1 VESFLALVT
10 DYGVWILFAVTF
22 LSCLAMPVPA
32 SLMMLAGGGLVASG
46 DLSALP
52 VAGAALSGAV
62 LGDQTGYA
70 LARLAGGGR
79 FAKWVGRK
87 PARAKAM
94 TRAHDM
100 TGRWG
105 NLGIFLSRWLASPL
119 GPYVNLAA
127 GVMRIDWP
135 RFLFWGAMGE
145 IVWVS
150 AYIGM
155 GYVFAGQVTAAAEIA
170 GNASGFLAAAA
181 VVIGLGAYLWKIGA
195 EKPRRRGKGPET
207 AARPQDH

>member
-1 VESFLALVT
+1 MESFLALVT
-10 DYGVWILFAVTF
+10 DYGAWMLFAVTF
-22 LSCLAMPVPA
+22 ASCLALPVPA

-52 VAGAALSGAV
+52 AAGAALSGAV

-70 LARLAGGGR
+70 LARMTGGGR
-79 FAKWVGRK
+79 FALWVNRK
-87 PARAKAM
+87 PGRAKAM
-94 TRAHDM
+94 TRAHAM

-127 GVMRIDWP
+127 GIMRIDWP
-135 RFLFWGAMGE
+135 KFLLWGALGE

-155 GYVFAGQVTAAAEIA
+155 GYVFAGQVTAVAEIA

-181 VVIGLGAYLWKIGA
+181 VVAGLGAYLWKIGA
-195 EKPRRRGKGPET
+195 EKPKRKRKDP
-207 AARPQDH
+207 

>member
-1 VESFLALVT
+1 MESFLALIT
-10 DYGVWILFAVTF
+10 DYGAWILFVVTF
-22 LSCLAMPVPA
+22 ASCLAMPVPS

-52 VAGAALSGAV
+52 VAGAALGGAI

-70 LARLAGGGR
+70 LARISGGGR
-79 FAKWVGRK
+79 FAVWVERK

-127 GVMRIDWP
+127 GIMRLNWP
-135 RFLFWGAMGE
+135 RFLLWGALGE
-145 IVWVS
+145 IVWVT
-150 AYIGM
+150 AYVGM
-155 GYVFAGQVTAAAEIA
+155 GYVFAGQMTAVAEIA

-181 VVIGLGAYLWKIGA
+181 VVAGLGAYLWKIGA
-195 EKPRRRGKGPET
+195 EIPKKKR
-207 AARPQDH
+207 AAKS

>member
-1 VESFLALVT
+1 MESFLALVT
-10 DYGVWILFAVTF
+10 DYGAWMLFAVTF
-22 LSCLAMPVPA
+22 ASCLALPVPA

-52 VAGAALSGAV
+52 AAGAALSGAV

-70 LARLAGGGR
+70 LARMSGGGR
-79 FAKWVGRK
+79 FALWVNRK

-94 TRAHDM
+94 TRAHAM

-127 GVMRIDWP
+127 GIMRIDWP
-135 RFLFWGAMGE
+135 KFLLWGALGE

-155 GYVFAGQVTAAAEIA
+155 GYVFAGQVTAVAEIA

-181 VVIGLGAYLWKIGA
+181 VVAGLGAYLWKIGA
-195 EKPRRRGKGPET
+195 EKPKRKRKDP
-207 AARPQDH
+207 